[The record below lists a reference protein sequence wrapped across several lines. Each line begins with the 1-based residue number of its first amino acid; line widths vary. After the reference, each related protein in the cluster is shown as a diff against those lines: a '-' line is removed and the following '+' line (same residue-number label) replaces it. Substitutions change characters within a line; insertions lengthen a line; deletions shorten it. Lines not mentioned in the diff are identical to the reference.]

1 MVTLASRQI
10 TDVLQFHC
18 RRMRQKL
25 CRQHTDTVGRMTLS
39 GAQDVTAAVEVAKRI
54 ARQ

>member
-1 MVTLASRQI
+1 MSCNFIAGEW
-10 TDVLQFHC
+10 
-18 RRMRQKL
+18 RQKL

-39 GAQDVTAAVEVAKRI
+39 GAQDVTAAVEVAERI